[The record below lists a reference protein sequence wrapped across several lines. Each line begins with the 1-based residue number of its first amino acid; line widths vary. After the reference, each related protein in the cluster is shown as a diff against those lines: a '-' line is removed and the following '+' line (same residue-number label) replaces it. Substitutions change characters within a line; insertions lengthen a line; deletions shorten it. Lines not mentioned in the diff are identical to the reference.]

1 MPKGSVNSFPGKLES
16 NITKKNNDK
25 STNPRQNHDKN
36 LGILTNF
43 WFFFFKKEVKS
54 LKKNS

>member
-1 MPKGSVNSFPGKLES
+1 MPKGSVNSFTGKLES

-43 WFFFFKKEVKS
+43 WFYYFFFLRKK
-54 LKKNS
+54 

>member
-1 MPKGSVNSFPGKLES
+1 MPKGSVNSFTGKLES

-25 STNPRQNHDKN
+25 STNPRQI
-36 LGILTNF
+36 ILF
-43 WFFFFKKEVKS
+43 WQIFGFFFFKKEVKS